1 MYLYIPR
8 SPVPVDKKERKLVK
22 FVMSCI
28 PLQYCNQWSAKKVHC
43 VSEMSYLTAILQK
56 PLQNQTFIS
65 QFTQIKLIWLSS
77 YSLKIKLRAFPDII
91 LKIWFQ
97 QLSFTKS
104 TGGVSCLT
112 NTKWFFFDKSLLLN
126 LTLALVKKET
136 ILFVQN
142 AITTALPKKTVILS
156 HSMCSSKQCDM
167 HFLLQILEIC
177 NFVVG
182 GEMTDRILLLLRV
195 LGVLSLCRSCWVR
208 DLLLPEHTFC
218 HPHPIPHFHP
228 HPHLQPHPHCLKS
241 ENKTYFFMPGINPD
255 TCPIT
260 PPAIL

>member
-8 SPVPVDKKERKLVK
+8 SPVPVDKEEKKISQICD
-22 FVMSCI
+22 VMYSF
-28 PLQYCNQWSAKKVHC
+28 
-43 VSEMSYLTAILQK
+43 TILQSMK
-56 PLQNQTFIS
+56 CKESALCFRNVLFDSNIAKTPAESNFYFSIYPNQVDLIVKLFSQNQTEGGSRYDLKDLIS
-65 QFTQIKLIWLSS
+65 T
-77 YSLKIKLRAFPDII
+77 
-91 LKIWFQ
+91 
-97 QLSFTKS
+97 
-104 TGGVSCLT
+104 
-112 NTKWFFFDKSLLLN
+112 
-126 LTLALVKKET
+126 VKFHK
-136 ILFVQN
+136 Q
-142 AITTALPKKTVILS
+142 TVILS

-167 HFLLQILEIC
+167 HFLLQILEIR

-241 ENKTYFFMPGINPD
+241 DNKTYFFMPGINPD

>member
-1 MYLYIPR
+1 MY
-8 SPVPVDKKERKLVK
+8 S
-22 FVMSCI
+22 F
-28 PLQYCNQWSAKKVHC
+28 
-43 VSEMSYLTAILQK
+43 TILQSMK
-56 PLQNQTFIS
+56 CKESALCFRNVLFDSNVAKNLQNQTFIS
-65 QFTQIKLIWLSS
+65 QFTQIKLIWLLS

-91 LKIWFQ
+91 LMIWFHKQ
-97 QLSFTKS
+97 
-104 TGGVSCLT
+104 
-112 NTKWFFFDKSLLLN
+112 
-126 LTLALVKKET
+126 
-136 ILFVQN
+136 
-142 AITTALPKKTVILS
+142 TVILS

-167 HFLLQILEIC
+167 HFLLQILEIR

-208 DLLLPEHTFC
+208 NLLLPEHSFC